1 MIFWIFEMK
10 YKRKECKIA
19 KKLNTFRFSILR
31 EPPFHANVL
40 AIKRLRWLDRGFP
53 FYPIE
58 FIFTEGMNKMKIWLP
73 KLDVV
78 AEEVIIYNFHNVF
91 PSRMAKIF
99 EKSTEGF
106 KAITVCYK

>member
-1 MIFWIFEMK
+1 M
-10 YKRKECKIA
+10 
-19 KKLNTFRFSILR
+19 
-31 EPPFHANVL
+31 
-40 AIKRLRWLDRGFP
+40 D
-53 FYPIE
+53 
-58 FIFTEGMNKMKIWLP
+58 KMKIWLP